1 MHRYKIYNAPM
12 ATTAVMTPVATG
24 TSIKTML
31 QLAAPATRK
40 LTVLSW
46 GWSIDQAENGQI
58 ELLETG
64 AVAATVT
71 AHVASGVQ
79 PLDAGLPASLLT
91 LGATATGYTSTGE
104 GAITAT
110 RMFDQQVVE
119 ATASGSQWC
128 NYEKV
133 FTPAERPVVS
143 VSSILRVRAKMNTT
157 TNMLCWIAIAE

>member
-1 MHRYKIYNAPM
+1 MHRYKIYNAAM

-40 LTVLSW
+40 LTVLAW

-64 AVAATVT
+64 TVAATVT

-79 PLDAGLPASLLT
+79 PLDAGIPASLLT
-91 LGATATGYTSTGE
+91 LGTAATGYTASAE
-104 GAITAT
+104 GTITAS
-110 RMFDQQVVE
+110 RMFDHVIVE
-119 ATASGSQWC
+119 ATASGSQQC
-128 NYEKV
+128 TDEKV

-143 VSSILRVRAKMNTT
+143 VSSFLRVRAKMNTT
-157 TNMLCWIAIAE
+157 TNMLCWVAVAE